1 LIARCGSWV
10 VESGELLGMLGLIVW
25 RWERRVEVVD
35 NSNRFNNLEFRL
47 LWRDDVGKGDS
58 GKMG

>member
-1 LIARCGSWV
+1 
-10 VESGELLGMLGLIVW
+10 
-25 RWERRVEVVD
+25 VEVVD